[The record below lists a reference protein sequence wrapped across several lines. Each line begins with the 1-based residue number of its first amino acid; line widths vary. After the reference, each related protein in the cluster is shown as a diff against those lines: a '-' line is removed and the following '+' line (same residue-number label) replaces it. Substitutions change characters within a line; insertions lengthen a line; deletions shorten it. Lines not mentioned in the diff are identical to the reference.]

1 METFAQL
8 LDPKTGMLGAA
19 SISVKDAPDYAWRYG
34 VSNVI
39 PVAHSEKFFIKFN
52 LESNVTTKRPK
63 KPQKKQYNFELQ
75 KQAHQHNTQWL
86 EFAQLKIY
94 STTFLVVRMPM
105 ITLTCAFFFLCRR
118 HIY

>member
-1 METFAQL
+1 MTHRNDVIRYGMETFAQL

-52 LESNVTTKRPK
+52 LESNNKTAKKR
-63 KPQKKQYNFELQ
+63 KKQQN
-75 KQAHQHNTQWL
+75 
-86 EFAQLKIY
+86 I
-94 STTFLVVRMPM
+94 
-105 ITLTCAFFFLCRR
+105 
-118 HIY
+118 